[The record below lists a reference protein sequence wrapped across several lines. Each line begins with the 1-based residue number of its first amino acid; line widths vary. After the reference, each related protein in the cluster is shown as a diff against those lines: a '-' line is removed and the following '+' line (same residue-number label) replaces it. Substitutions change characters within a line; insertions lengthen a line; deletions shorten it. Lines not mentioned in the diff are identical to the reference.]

1 LPEIW
6 TGMIQRIQRTQLMDF
21 VSVQSAGLWEQIKV
35 RGKRITVLGE
45 VPMSGT
51 PKVQVGETE
60 HKQVSCQRPLSEME
74 LRDFK
79 NVIHNLMQDALTV
92 WADAW
97 AELDGRMPSGEKDPV
112 ESHQRVEPSCG
123 WSEYFEK
130 MWVLRHYLDF
140 TKKLSQQ

>member
-1 LPEIW
+1 
-6 TGMIQRIQRTQLMDF
+6 MDF
-21 VSVQSAGLWEQIKV
+21 VSAQSADLWVQK
-35 RGKRITVLGE
+35 GSTKRITVLGE

-51 PKVQVGETE
+51 PKDQVGETE
-60 HKQVSCQRPLSEME
+60 HKHITPQRPLSEME

-97 AELDGRMPSGEKDPV
+97 AELDGRLPSDGKGPV
-112 ESHQRVEPSCG
+112 ASNQRLEPSCG

-140 TKKLSQQ
+140 TRKLSQQ

>member
-1 LPEIW
+1 
-6 TGMIQRIQRTQLMDF
+6 
-21 VSVQSAGLWEQIKV
+21 
-35 RGKRITVLGE
+35 
-45 VPMSGT
+45 MSGT

-60 HKQVSCQRPLSEME
+60 HKQVAHPKPLSESE

-79 NVIHNLMQDALTV
+79 NVVHNLMQDALTV

-97 AELDGRMPSGEKDPV
+97 AELDGRLPSGGKDTV
-112 ESHQRVEPSCG
+112 ESHQRLEPSCG

-140 TKKLSQQ
+140 TRKLSQQ